1 MHELCRERCID
12 GGVRMKT
19 DEIVVALD
27 FGSTKITTVV
37 ASLNSSENNE
47 GGAHYKIL
55 GVGTSKSAGL
65 KKGFVSNIDETVNAL
80 SESIEEAESNSGAK
94 ITSAVIGISGP
105 HIQGLNSSGVA
116 GIKGREVTPV
126 DVKRV
131 IDSASA
137 LAIPNDRMPLHVIP
151 QEYKIDGQDEI
162 RDPLGMVGTRLEAKV
177 HIVTASRSAIQNLIR
192 CCHKAGI
199 HSSEIVLQSLAT
211 SGLLLSQ
218 DEKELGVAVID
229 IGGGTSDFAIYS
241 AGALVH
247 TGGIALGGT
256 HLTQDLA
263 IGLRTPQNE
272 AEKLKIEKACALKSY
287 IDEGATLE
295 IFPVGGGA
303 PRIIQQ
309 KLVGEIVE
317 PRLEEIFNFLKK
329 EILQSGY
336 QDKLGAGL
344 VLTGG
349 ATMLPGTQELAERV
363 FDLPIKRSLPT
374 AMEGLD
380 AQFVH
385 PSYSSVLGLVE
396 WVSVQKRGSRMKRKN
411 TNNVMEPVLNA
422 GKQIKSWFTDLV

>member
-1 MHELCRERCID
+1 M
-12 GGVRMKT
+12 
-19 DEIVVALD
+19 
-27 FGSTKITTVV
+27 
-37 ASLNSSENNE
+37 
-47 GGAHYKIL
+47 
-55 GVGTSKSAGL
+55 
-65 KKGFVSNIDETVNAL
+65 
-80 SESIEEAESNSGAK
+80 
-94 ITSAVIGISGP
+94 
-105 HIQGLNSSGVA
+105 
-116 GIKGREVTPV
+116 
-126 DVKRV
+126 
-131 IDSASA
+131 
-137 LAIPNDRMPLHVIP
+137 
-151 QEYKIDGQDEI
+151 
-162 RDPLGMVGTRLEAKV
+162 
-177 HIVTASRSAIQNLIR
+177 
-192 CCHKAGI
+192 
-199 HSSEIVLQSLAT
+199 
-211 SGLLLSQ
+211 
-218 DEKELGVAVID
+218 
-229 IGGGTSDFAIYS
+229 
-241 AGALVH
+241 
-247 TGGIALGGT
+247 
-256 HLTQDLA
+256 
-263 IGLRTPQNE
+263 
-272 AEKLKIEKACALKSY
+272 KIEKACALKSY

-336 QDKLGAGL
+336 QDRLGAGL